1 MLLTCTVCCYCFSCQ
16 LTNSEAGQKNMDAL
30 VTALK
35 EVDTKYSKHSD
46 CMAQVLIKVGFL
58 YGLVSPPL
66 SIST

>member
-1 MLLTCTVCCYCFSCQ
+1 
-16 LTNSEAGQKNMDAL
+16 MDAL

-58 YGLVSPPL
+58 YGLVSPLL